1 MTSPF
6 AALNWGTFG
15 KKMAV
20 YRVRIIQSMTDE
32 GWDNE
37 VFTDARSEEYYF
49 SNLSDVFEM
58 AAFRFRTDCD
68 YWLQDGE
75 LSLDN
80 DASGYRRVSIGA
92 RNMISPYWVE
102 QMKDPT
108 SEHYGEGWERGVL
121 KTQKLFPWGRGQD
134 IQFSSPNYQ
143 LHINP
148 DDFQAVL
155 RDTLQF
161 AVSENLRW
169 DEGYTGFRPN
179 LPSNLESA
187 IEQFDSKLLSEYA
200 TVVGLMESNERE
212 ISNYPDEM
220 SILLNR
226 NLTYGV
232 PFDLF
237 RYPQKIGDIK
247 CYLKR
252 EDGCVDFEGYKIEIH
267 MLTFLS

>member
-15 KKMAV
+15 QKTAV

-32 GWDNE
+32 GWDEE
-37 VFTDARSEEYYF
+37 VFTDARTEEYYF
-49 SNLSDVFEM
+49 SNLSDVFKM

-80 DASGYRRVSIGA
+80 DVSSYRRVSIGT

-102 QMKDPT
+102 QMKDPS
-108 SEHYGEGWERGVL
+108 SEHYDADNPWGRGVL
-121 KTQKLFPWGRGQD
+121 KTRLVYR
-134 IQFSSPNYQ
+134 QFTQFIKPNYQ
-143 LHINP
+143 LIINS
-148 DDFQAVL
+148 DDVQTVL
-155 RDTLQF
+155 RDTLEF
-161 AVSENLRW
+161 AVSENMTW
-169 DEGYTGFRPN
+169 DEGYTGFRPD

-187 IEQFDSKLLSEYA
+187 IEEFNSQLLSEYA

-212 ISNYPDEM
+212 ISNYPNEM
-220 SILLNR
+220 SIYLNR
-226 NLTYGV
+226 NLTYGI

-237 RYPQKIGDIK
+237 RYPLKICDIK
-247 CYLKR
+247 CYLNR
-252 EDGCVDFEGYKIEIH
+252 EDGCVDFEGYEIEVH
-267 MLTFLS
+267 MLTFLG

>member
-15 KKMAV
+15 TKTAV

-37 VFTDARSEEYYF
+37 VFTDARIEEYYF
-49 SNLSDVFEM
+49 SNLSDVFKM
-58 AAFRFRTDCD
+58 AALRFRVDCD
-68 YWLQDGE
+68 YWIQDGE
-75 LSLDN
+75 ISLD
-80 DASGYRRVSIGA
+80 DIASGYRKVSVGA

-108 SEHYGEGWERGVL
+108 SEHYSEDGPWERGVL
-121 KTQKLFPWGRGQD
+121 LTQELFGNVT
-134 IQFSSPNYQ
+134 QFIKPNYD
-143 LHINP
+143 LIINP
-148 DDFQAVL
+148 DDFQAAL

-161 AVSENLRW
+161 AVSEKLQL
-169 DEGYTGFRPN
+169 DEGYTEFRPN

-187 IEQFDSKLLSEYA
+187 IEQFNSQLLSEYA

-212 ISNYPDEM
+212 ISNYPNEM
-220 SILLNR
+220 SSYLNR

-237 RYPQKIGDIK
+237 RYPQKICDIK
-247 CYLKR
+247 CYLNH
-252 EDGCVDFEGYKIEIH
+252 EHGCVDFEGYEIEVH
-267 MLTFLS
+267 MLTFVG